1 MAADDDRSQ
10 YLTILNPATI
20 KALAK
25 QAACADGVSS
35 VASGII
41 VEMLRAA
48 QVEEKALDRV

>member
-1 MAADDDRSQ
+1 MAVEDDRSQ